1 MATAARLLG
10 SARTIRTS
18 AYFFNTL
25 RLTDTWRTL
34 LAGRIEDDRVDGTY
48 GIFPAA
54 LVPPPDMPGISPAS
68 LGFIPKSISFS
79 LLKDLP
85 SDMVASATVQRI
97 QRAPTA
103 LELFAHGAHDA
114 PGTFEIGSPTLQIET
129 AKTAEIGLKRT
140 QGAFRFDVKAYY
152 TRYDNFIYRQFTGIE
167 CGEDF
172 ASCGNGGT
180 GFLQTIYSQRDA
192 IFRGAEAAWQW
203 DLVPVAYGV
212 FGVDG
217 QYDFIRATF
226 TDGSNVPQMPPM
238 RLGGGAYWRNDNW
251 FVRMGI
257 LHAWGQ
263 NNVGL
268 FETSTAGYNLVKTEI
283 VHREFWKY
291 SPWGPVEVTTGI
303 TGDNLLNVDVRNST
317 QFHKDEILLP
327 GRNIKF
333 FLNVKYDADKFSGP
347 PGTYKATKGYGAPMV
362 YKAPV
367 ATAWNWGGLYVGANA
382 GYSAGRTI
390 TDVSFGDNLTGDP
403 LFATNSSDKLAG
415 AIFGGQAGYNWLANI
430 WAIGIEADMQYSRQR
445 GSATSTCITDI
456 CNAALAP
463 ADAPV
468 DRKSRP

>member
-1 MATAARLLG
+1 M
-10 SARTIRTS
+10 ARTTPRARSRS
-18 AYFFNTL
+18 A
-25 RLTDTWRTL
+25 
-34 LAGRIEDDRVDGTY
+34 
-48 GIFPAA
+48 
-54 LVPPPDMPGISPAS
+54 SP
-68 LGFIPKSISFS
+68 I
-79 LLKDLP
+79 
-85 SDMVASATVQRI
+85 
-97 QRAPTA
+97 
-103 LELFAHGAHDA
+103 
-114 PGTFEIGSPTLQIET
+114 LQIET

-140 QGAFRFDVKAYY
+140 QGAFRFDAKAFY

-192 IFRGAEAAWQW
+192 IFRGGEAAWQW

-268 FETSTAGYNLVKTEI
+268 FETSTDGYNLVKTEI
-283 VHREFWKY
+283 VHRQFWKY

-327 GRNIKF
+327 GRNVKF
-333 FLNVKYDADKFSGP
+333 FLNVKYDAEKPSGP
-347 PGTYKATKGYGAPMV
+347 PGYYKAKNGYGAPMV
-362 YKAPV
+362 YKAPA

-415 AIFGGQAGYNWLANI
+415 AILGGQAGYNWLANI